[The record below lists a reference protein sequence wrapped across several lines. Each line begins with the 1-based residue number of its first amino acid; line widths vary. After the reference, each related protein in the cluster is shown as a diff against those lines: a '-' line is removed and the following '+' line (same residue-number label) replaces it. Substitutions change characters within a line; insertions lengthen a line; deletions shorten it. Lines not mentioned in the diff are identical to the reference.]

1 MVLDVILIYISL
13 IFTTLILNDQGNVN
27 GFYFNT
33 IFIALTTYLFTGQY
47 KGLMK
52 YIGTGIIFSLFT
64 RNVFVIFLT
73 FLFSLLISNSPIS
86 LQKIT
91 LLFFLITNLT
101 LISRLFIREI
111 FKEFQSFSK
120 VAITNVVIYGA
131 GKSGAKLASTLKE
144 DSKYNILFFVDDSP
158 NLWKRAIYGINIY
171 PPKVLKNRKNI
182 NQIHIAIPSLTKSR
196 RKIIVENIQMQGR
209 EILEI
214 THKSNAI
221 TTKIHSESL
230 KPVKI
235 ETLLGREVVPPID
248 EIIEESVKDM
258 NICISGAGGSI
269 GSELC
274 KQIVNLSPKKLVLI
288 DNNELALYNIIN
300 ELNDN
305 QFYKVKI
312 IPKLGSVTDP
322 EFIKNIFDSFQI
334 DIIFH
339 AAAYK
344 HVPLVES
351 CPIEGL
357 KNNILSSYFICK
369 KARDFGLKKAILIST
384 DKAVRPS
391 NVMGA
396 SKRIAELIFQAF
408 SILNSNTI
416 FSMVRFGN
424 VLGSSGSVVPLF
436 QKQINN
442 GGPVTLTD
450 QRVLRYFMTISEAVQ
465 LVLHAS
471 VLAKGGEVFL
481 LDMGDPVPIK
491 DLAEEMIKLS
501 GLTIKNKDNPNGD
514 IEIRITGLRAGEKL
528 FEELLIDGD
537 SEKTSHPLIF
547 KANESMINYESLIPI
562 LDELV
567 HFLEKYSTEKV
578 FKIVKLLV
586 PEWKSDLIK

>member
-1 MVLDVILIYISL
+1 M
-13 IFTTLILNDQGNVN
+13 
-27 GFYFNT
+27 
-33 IFIALTTYLFTGQY
+33 
-47 KGLMK
+47 
-52 YIGTGIIFSLFT
+52 
-64 RNVFVIFLT
+64 
-73 FLFSLLISNSPIS
+73 
-86 LQKIT
+86 
-91 LLFFLITNLT
+91 
-101 LISRLFIREI
+101 
-111 FKEFQSFSK
+111 
-120 VAITNVVIYGA
+120 
-131 GKSGAKLASTLKE
+131 
-144 DSKYNILFFVDDSP
+144 
-158 NLWKRAIYGINIY
+158 
-171 PPKVLKNRKNI
+171 
-182 NQIHIAIPSLTKSR
+182 
-196 RKIIVENIQMQGR
+196 
-209 EILEI
+209 
-214 THKSNAI
+214 
-221 TTKIHSESL
+221 
-230 KPVKI
+230 
-235 ETLLGREVVPPID
+235 
-248 EIIEESVKDM
+248 
-258 NICISGAGGSI
+258 
-269 GSELC
+269 
-274 KQIVNLSPKKLVLI
+274 
-288 DNNELALYNIIN
+288 
-300 ELNDN
+300 
-305 QFYKVKI
+305 
-312 IPKLGSVTDP
+312 
-322 EFIKNIFDSFQI
+322 
-334 DIIFH
+334 
-339 AAAYK
+339 
-344 HVPLVES
+344 
-351 CPIEGL
+351 

-481 LDMGDPVPIK
+481 LDMGDPIPIK

-501 GLTIKNKDNPNGD
+501 GLTIKNNDNPNGD

>member
-1 MVLDVILIYISL
+1 
-13 IFTTLILNDQGNVN
+13 
-27 GFYFNT
+27 
-33 IFIALTTYLFTGQY
+33 
-47 KGLMK
+47 
-52 YIGTGIIFSLFT
+52 
-64 RNVFVIFLT
+64 
-73 FLFSLLISNSPIS
+73 
-86 LQKIT
+86 
-91 LLFFLITNLT
+91 
-101 LISRLFIREI
+101 
-111 FKEFQSFSK
+111 
-120 VAITNVVIYGA
+120 
-131 GKSGAKLASTLKE
+131 
-144 DSKYNILFFVDDSP
+144 
-158 NLWKRAIYGINIY
+158 
-171 PPKVLKNRKNI
+171 
-182 NQIHIAIPSLTKSR
+182 
-196 RKIIVENIQMQGR
+196 
-209 EILEI
+209 
-214 THKSNAI
+214 
-221 TTKIHSESL
+221 
-230 KPVKI
+230 
-235 ETLLGREVVPPID
+235 
-248 EIIEESVKDM
+248 
-258 NICISGAGGSI
+258 
-269 GSELC
+269 
-274 KQIVNLSPKKLVLI
+274 
-288 DNNELALYNIIN
+288 
-300 ELNDN
+300 
-305 QFYKVKI
+305 
-312 IPKLGSVTDP
+312 
-322 EFIKNIFDSFQI
+322 
-334 DIIFH
+334 
-339 AAAYK
+339 
-344 HVPLVES
+344 
-351 CPIEGL
+351 
-357 KNNILSSYFICK
+357 
-369 KARDFGLKKAILIST
+369 
-384 DKAVRPS
+384 
-391 NVMGA
+391 MGA

-567 HFLEKYSTEKV
+567 HLLEKYRTEKV

>member
-1 MVLDVILIYISL
+1 M
-13 IFTTLILNDQGNVN
+13 
-27 GFYFNT
+27 
-33 IFIALTTYLFTGQY
+33 LFTGRQ
-47 KGLMK
+47 
-52 YIGTGIIFSLFT
+52 
-64 RNVFVIFLT
+64 
-73 FLFSLLISNSPIS
+73 
-86 LQKIT
+86 
-91 LLFFLITNLT
+91 
-101 LISRLFIREI
+101 IR
-111 FKEFQSFSK
+111 
-120 VAITNVVIYGA
+120 
-131 GKSGAKLASTLKE
+131 AKLASTLKE

-235 ETLLGREVVPPID
+235 ETLLGREVVPPI
-248 EIIEESVKDM
+248 EAIIEESVKDM

-269 GSELC
+269 EVNY

-288 DNNELALYNIIN
+288 DNNELVSYNIIN

-369 KARDFGLKKAILIST
+369 KAKDFGLKKQ
-384 DKAVRPS
+384 
-391 NVMGA
+391 
-396 SKRIAELIFQAF
+396 F
-408 SILNSNTI
+408 
-416 FSMVRFGN
+416 
-424 VLGSSGSVVPLF
+424 
-436 QKQINN
+436 
-442 GGPVTLTD
+442 
-450 QRVLRYFMTISEAVQ
+450 
-465 LVLHAS
+465 
-471 VLAKGGEVFL
+471 
-481 LDMGDPVPIK
+481 
-491 DLAEEMIKLS
+491 
-501 GLTIKNKDNPNGD
+501 
-514 IEIRITGLRAGEKL
+514 
-528 FEELLIDGD
+528 
-537 SEKTSHPLIF
+537 
-547 KANESMINYESLIPI
+547 
-562 LDELV
+562 
-567 HFLEKYSTEKV
+567 
-578 FKIVKLLV
+578 
-586 PEWKSDLIK
+586 

>member
-1 MVLDVILIYISL
+1 
-13 IFTTLILNDQGNVN
+13 
-27 GFYFNT
+27 
-33 IFIALTTYLFTGQY
+33 
-47 KGLMK
+47 
-52 YIGTGIIFSLFT
+52 
-64 RNVFVIFLT
+64 
-73 FLFSLLISNSPIS
+73 
-86 LQKIT
+86 
-91 LLFFLITNLT
+91 
-101 LISRLFIREI
+101 
-111 FKEFQSFSK
+111 
-120 VAITNVVIYGA
+120 
-131 GKSGAKLASTLKE
+131 
-144 DSKYNILFFVDDSP
+144 
-158 NLWKRAIYGINIY
+158 
-171 PPKVLKNRKNI
+171 
-182 NQIHIAIPSLTKSR
+182 
-196 RKIIVENIQMQGR
+196 MQGR

-481 LDMGDPVPIK
+481 LDMGDPIPIK

-567 HFLEKYSTEKV
+567 HLLEKYRTEKV